1 MNKDERRLELLKME
15 GEGFSKCEIVNDL
28 SVKYQV
34 STRQIYNDFENRKK
48 WQPRI
53 QMIDSLLA
61 VKNRYLQIYREA
73 SFLFLHSTN
82 ENSKL
87 GALNTMLVANHHL
100 AEIIPFD
107 ESEQKDISLSWKDP
121 EPGSTEDLLK
131 QFESAIEDAHNQ
143 QFPTLNDMDL
153 SLLTLEE
160 RETVDEAMKL
170 ILKARSKESLH

>member
-1 MNKDERRLELLKME
+1 LNKDERRLELLKME
-15 GEGFSKCEIVNDL
+15 GEGFSKCEIVKDL

-34 STRQIYNDFENRKK
+34 SMRQIYNDFENRKK
-48 WQPRI
+48 WQPRV

-107 ESEQKDISLSWKDP
+107 ESEQKDIAL
-121 EPGSTEDLLK
+121 TF
-131 QFESAIEDAHNQ
+131 QDAEL
-143 QFPTLNDMDL
+143 PIDV

-160 RETVDEAMKL
+160 IQILDQASALMKKAQVKRE
-170 ILKARSKESLH
+170 LH